1 MEDINLNDYIYIVN
15 EYGKF
20 LRKVIWK
27 GEHYF
32 EWNSGYA
39 YIDEL
44 KPNENKKSKV
54 KFILN
59 EL

>member
-1 MEDINLNDYIYIVN
+1 MEINDYIYVVN

-20 LRKVIWK
+20 LRKVTWK
-27 GEHYF
+27 NEYYF
-32 EWNSGYA
+32 EWKYGWA
-39 YIDEL
+39 TIEQL
-44 KPNENKKSKV
+44 IPNEDKKSKV